1 MAKGFSSVLMRDD
14 GGDPGGGGVL
24 GVDGVPGVPL
34 VSEPFLTRDLG
45 TSGKQEICFGS
56 DSGLKEKD
64 SMRFS
69 LSSFMLSFA

>member
-1 MAKGFSSVLMRDD
+1 M
-14 GGDPGGGGVL
+14 L